1 LFSGWVLISMFHR
14 NLKALLILSDKGRA
28 RLIRLNFLGI
38 FKIAV
43 RVNAQCE
50 EPERLW
56 FCLL

>member
-1 LFSGWVLISMFHR
+1 MFHR